1 MKRHLAALLI
11 AGTALATP
19 ASALDL
25 TSMSE
30 AERDAF
36 RAEVRAYLLDNPE
49 VIMEAVAVLEE
60 RQAASQVAQDAELV
74 KANAPDLFEDENSWT
89 GGNPEGDVTM
99 VEFIDYRCGY
109 CRRAHDEVAQLI
121 ESDGDIRFIIKE
133 FPILGEASLVSSQFA
148 IATRMV
154 EGDAAYKQVA
164 DALIKLKAN
173 PEKSVLQAMA
183 DSLGL
188 DGPAIIAKMDSG
200 QVNDI
205 IAENRALGQRLN
217 ISGTPTFVMD
227 DMVLRGYMPLAQMQD
242 ITAQIRAE

>member
-1 MKRHLAALLI
+1 MKRHLAALLL

-25 TSMSE
+25 DSMSE
-30 AERDAF
+30 AERAAF

-60 RQAASQVAQDAELV
+60 RQAAQQVAQDADLV
-74 KANAPDLFEDENSWT
+74 KANASDLFEDENSWV

-109 CRRAHDEVAQLI
+109 CRRAHDDVAQLI

-148 IATRMV
+148 VATRLV
-154 EGDAAYKQVA
+154 EGDAAYKQVS
-164 DALIKLKAN
+164 DGLIKLKAD
-173 PEKSVLQAMA
+173 PEAPVLQAMA

-188 DGPAIIAKMDSG
+188 DGPAIIEKMDSPE
-200 QVNDI
+200 VNEI

-242 ITAQIRAE
+242 ITAQLRAE